1 MSPTLMVVAAV
12 VIAASTAGVYLV
24 RRGRQPKAEEMYHF
38 RCPSCEQ
45 KLRYAA
51 SKAGRPAMCT
61 RCTWRGDLPLKPQ
74 SVDNP
79 RTLPFHEAERRATAL
94 RA

>member
-1 MSPTLMVVAAV
+1 MPTVIVASTVA
-12 VIAASTAGVYLV
+12 IAALVAGVFFVL
-24 RRGRQPKAEEMYHF
+24 RARKPKAEVMYHF
-38 RCPSCEQ
+38 RCPQCEQ

-51 SKAGRPAMCT
+51 SRAGRPAMCT
-61 RCTWRGDLPLKPQ
+61 RCTWRGLLPLKPQ

-79 RTLPFHEAERRATAL
+79 RTLPFREAERRATAL

>member
-1 MSPTLMVVAAV
+1 MSPTLMVVSGIGAAAA
-12 VIAASTAGVYLV
+12 AASVFYVCRT
-24 RRGRQPKAEEMYHF
+24 RQPKVEEMYHF

-61 RCTWRGDLPLKPQ
+61 RCTWKGVLPLKPQ

-79 RTLPFHEAERRATAL
+79 RTLPYREADRRATAL

>member
-1 MSPTLMVVAAV
+1 MPTFIVASVVA
-12 VIAASTAGVYLV
+12 IAASAAGVYWVL
-24 RRGRQPKAEEMYHF
+24 RARQPKAEEMYHF

-79 RTLPFHEAERRATAL
+79 RTLPYREAERRATAL

>member
-1 MSPTLMVVAAV
+1 MPTLIVVSVVAFVAL
-12 VIAASTAGVYLV
+12 AAGVYYVL
-24 RRGRQPKAEEMYHF
+24 RARQPKAEEMYHF
-38 RCPSCEQ
+38 RCPQCEQ

-51 SKAGRPAMCT
+51 SRAGRPAMCT
-61 RCTWRGDLPLKPQ
+61 RCTWRGLLPLKPQ

-79 RTLPFHEAERRATAL
+79 RTLPFREAERRAAAL

>member
-1 MSPTLMVVAAV
+1 MPTLIMASTVALAAVAA
-12 VIAASTAGVYLV
+12 GVFFVL
-24 RRGRQPKAEEMYHF
+24 RTRQPKAEEMYHF
-38 RCPSCEQ
+38 RCPQCEQ

-51 SKAGRPAMCT
+51 SRAGRPAMCT
-61 RCTWRGDLPLKPQ
+61 RCTWRGSLPLKPQ

-79 RTLPFHEAERRATAL
+79 RTLPFREAERRATAL

>member
-1 MSPTLMVVAAV
+1 MSPALIVISAV
-12 VIAASTAGVYLV
+12 VIAASAVGVYLV
-24 RRGRQPKAEEMYHF
+24 RRARQRTTEEMHHF
-38 RCPSCEQ
+38 RCPTCEQ

-51 SKAGRPAMCT
+51 SRAGRPAMCT
-61 RCTWRGDLPLKPQ
+61 RCTWRGLLPLKRQ

-79 RTLPFHEAERRATAL
+79 RTLAFREPERRATAV